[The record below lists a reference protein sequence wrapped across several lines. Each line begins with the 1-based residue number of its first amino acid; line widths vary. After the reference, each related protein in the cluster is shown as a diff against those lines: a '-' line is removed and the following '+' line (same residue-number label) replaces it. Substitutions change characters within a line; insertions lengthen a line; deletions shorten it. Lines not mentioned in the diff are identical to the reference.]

1 MKHSML
7 SCMRSRF
14 FAGWASLVLSKR
26 PTSAPGVAFDLTQ
39 NHIYYRAPN
48 NL

>member
-14 FAGWASLVLSKR
+14 LPDGHPWPWAS
-26 PTSAPGVAFDLTQ
+26 TPGVAFDLTQ
-39 NHIYYRAPN
+39 NHIYYRDPN